1 MPASRRF
8 SPPVISPGRGIA
20 GRARGLLV
28 SPLPATDEGAS
39 EGVRRTSES
48 TADALWSDVS
58 ARLRDALNDATYT
71 TWFAQ
76 ATARELDGEGFVVAV
91 PNDFT
96 RNWIEAHFR
105 GLLEA
110 MVRDSLGEDRPVR
123 VVVREDKPPVQELR
137 SPLPAPRSLDALNP
151 K

>member
-1 MPASRRF
+1 
-8 SPPVISPGRGIA
+8 VQ
-20 GRARGLLV
+20 
-28 SPLPATDEGAS
+28 
-39 EGVRRTSES
+39 RTSEL

-71 TWFAQ
+71 TWFSQ
-76 ATARELDGEGFVVAV
+76 ATAGDLNGEGFVLAV

-110 MVRDSLGEDRPVR
+110 MVRD
-123 VVVREDKPPVQELR
+123 
-137 SPLPAPRSLDALNP
+137 
-151 K
+151 